1 MYDYQLEYLSKLP
14 KSDAV
19 MAAEMGTGKTRMA
32 LYEANKRFPGVARLV
47 IAPASVVRAESWQ
60 REAQALGIEEPVVM
74 SYETIRRRP
83 ETVEQLS
90 KSKFFLILDE
100 SHAIKVPTTKQAR
113 AVQKIR
119 KGAVQTFLL
128 SATPIPNGWKDWA
141 GYSILLGHTKNWT
154 EFREKYEVRK
164 KAFFGN
170 FYQTVGYRNVKTLE
184 AQFES
189 VARRLDR
196 SEANELPDKQF
207 IQLSILP
214 SPKYTKIERERMYN
228 GEPLDNF
235 PKLINA
241 LRQSTIETRVPDL
254 TTILE
259 GTNENVVV
267 FYNYKLEASAI
278 EKIAKTLKKKI
289 FYANGDKHTLPSK
302 GTWDSIEN
310 SVTIA
315 QYQSASEGVE
325 MTYASICV
333 YFSPTYSYKN
343 YYQSQG
349 RLHRN
354 GQTKKCVFY
363 EFDVVKTVDDQIWK
377 ALNNK
382 QDFDTKLWAQSEH
395 FDVSQSGSPF

>member
-1 MYDYQLEYLSKLP
+1 MNNLYSYQEKYLDALP
-14 KSDAV
+14 IGDAV
-19 MAAEMGTGKTRMA
+19 FAAGMGTGKTRMA

-60 REAQALGIEEPVVM
+60 REARALGLEEPVVV

-83 ETVEQLS
+83 ATIEELS
-90 KSKFFLILDE
+90 KSRFFLILDE

-119 KGAVQTFLL
+119 RGAVQTFLL

-154 EFREKYEVRK
+154 EFREKYEIRK
-164 KAFFGN
+164 KAYFGN
-170 FYQTVGYRNVKTLE
+170 FYQTIGYKNIPTLE
-184 AQFES
+184 REFEAI
-189 VARRLDR
+189 ARHLSRE
-196 SEANELPDKQF
+196 EANELPDKQF
-207 IQLSILP
+207 ISISILP
-214 SPKYTKIERERMYN
+214 DIKYTKIQRERMLG
-228 GEPLDNF
+228 GEPLDNY

-241 LRQSTIETRVPDL
+241 LRQSTIDVRIPDL
-254 TTILE
+254 ATILE
-259 GTNENVVV
+259 GTDENIVV
-267 FYNYKLEASAI
+267 FYNYRLEADAI
-278 EKIAKTLKKKI
+278 EKLAKSLKKTI
-289 FYANGDKHTLPSK
+289 FYSNGDKHTLPTK
-302 GTWDSIEN
+302 DSWGSITN

-325 MTYASICV
+325 MTYAPICV

-363 EFDVVKTVDDQIWK
+363 EFSVIKTVDDDIWK
-377 ALNNK
+377 AVRNK
-382 QDFDTKLWAQSEH
+382 QTFDAALWAKENNFSE
-395 FDVSQSGSPF
+395 VPF